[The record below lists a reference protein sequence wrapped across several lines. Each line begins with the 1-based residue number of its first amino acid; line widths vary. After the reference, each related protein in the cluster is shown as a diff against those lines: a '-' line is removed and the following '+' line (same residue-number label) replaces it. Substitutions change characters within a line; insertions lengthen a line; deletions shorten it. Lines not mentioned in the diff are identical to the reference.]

1 MFRIMLALLIG
12 GCVLAFFGIQEYRV
26 SMGTSAEP
34 ELVDL
39 HALETGAEISNNHVK
54 VGEHVAVF
62 GACVY
67 EYEESS
73 LGGMNDSSKVTHLYY
88 PIISDEHDFF
98 QAINRL
104 AEKYGDPFDAPDA
117 EWPDIDEFA
126 VLVKTKRFSTI
137 GSIPDGL
144 QDEGEVQGLVVNR
157 ISSLD
162 SEEKQLVNQSFP
174 RLDLNK
180 VLILEQDRHPAS
192 LAKSLGMI
200 AGGMVMVLISIG
212 SFFIGRGGGQPPATA
227 QQFGAPDGPPPTAQ
241 RFGPP
246 E

>member
-1 MFRIMLALLIG
+1 MLALLIG
-12 GCVLAFFGIQEYRV
+12 GCVLAFFGVQEYRV

-34 ELVDL
+34 EMLNL
-39 HALETGAEISNNHVK
+39 HELETGSEISNNHVK
-54 VGEHVAVF
+54 VGAHVAVF

-73 LGGMNDSSKVTHLYY
+73 FGGMDDNSKVTHLYY
-88 PIISDEHDFF
+88 PIISDEHEFF
-98 QAINRL
+98 AAIDRL
-104 AEKYGDPFDAPDA
+104 AEKYGDPFNAPDS
-117 EWPDIDEFA
+117 EWPDIDDFA
-126 VLVKTKRFSTI
+126 VLVKTKRFPTI

-162 SEEKQLVNQSFP
+162 AEEKGLVQQSFP

-200 AGGMVMVLISIG
+200 AGGALMVLIAIG
-212 SFFIGRGGGQPPATA
+212 SFFVGRGGGGPPATA
-227 QQFGAPDGPPPTAQ
+227 QQFGAPGGPPQSAQ
-241 RFGPP
+241 RFGPA

>member
-1 MFRIMLALLIG
+1 M
-12 GCVLAFFGIQEYRV
+12 
-26 SMGTSAEP
+26 
-34 ELVDL
+34 
-39 HALETGAEISNNHVK
+39 
-54 VGEHVAVF
+54 
-62 GACVY
+62 
-67 EYEESS
+67 
-73 LGGMNDSSKVTHLYY
+73 
-88 PIISDEHDFF
+88 
-98 QAINRL
+98 
-104 AEKYGDPFDAPDA
+104 
-117 EWPDIDEFA
+117 
-126 VLVKTKRFSTI
+126 
-137 GSIPDGL
+137 
-144 QDEGEVQGLVVNR
+144 QGLVVNR